1 MLALSAEQKRRR
13 WLALGVVAA
22 AYVLSFFQRFAPAGI
37 AQDLAVAFQTS
48 AASLGVLAATYFYVY
63 TLMQIPTGIL
73 ADTLG
78 PRKILALG
86 GIIGGLGSFMFG
98 FAPTLDWALAGRT
111 LIGLGVSVT
120 FIAMLKLIAVWFEE
134 SRFATMVGICM
145 LVGNMG
151 SVLAGAPLSGL
162 AQATGWRGVFIG
174 VGIVSLLL
182 AVGCWVIVRDRPD
195 TASSTAV
202 PRFDRTV
209 VLSALLSVIR
219 NRATWPAILVNTGMS
234 GAFFTFAGLWATPY
248 LIQVHGMPRA
258 VAASHLSLWFGG
270 FAVGCF
276 FIGTL
281 SDRIGRR
288 KPVLIVASHIYAAIW
303 LIWLSGATMLPWLS
317 YTLFGLMGLATAGFS
332 LTWACAKEVN
342 PPLLSGMSTSVAN
355 MGGFLAGALL
365 QPLFGWIMDLGWK
378 GEMLNGGRV
387 YDLAAWRSGMLV
399 VALCALM
406 GATATWWIRETRCR
420 NIWQAR

>member
-86 GIIGGLGSFMFG
+86 GIIGGLGRFMFG

-248 LIQVHGMPRA
+248 LIQVHGMLRA

>member
-73 ADTLG
+73 AATRG
-78 PRKILALG
+78 PPKILAPGGILG
-86 GIIGGLGSFMFG
+86 GRGSFG
-98 FAPTLDWALAGRT
+98 CGVALTLGWALAGRT